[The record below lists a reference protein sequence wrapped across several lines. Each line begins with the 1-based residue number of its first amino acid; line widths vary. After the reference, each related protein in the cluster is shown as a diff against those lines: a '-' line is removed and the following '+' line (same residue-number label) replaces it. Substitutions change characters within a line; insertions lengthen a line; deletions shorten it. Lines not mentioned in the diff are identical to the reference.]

1 MSSFGNREIDT
12 KHPYFFE
19 EVTAEALGDERGG
32 SGFGESAVSEKE
44 ELLRIGRAHGGCVAA
59 ADIIGFDFE

>member
-1 MSSFGNREIDT
+1 MSSFWNREVNTEDA
-12 KHPYFFE
+12 HFFE
-19 EVTAEALGDERGG
+19 EVIAESSGDERGG
-32 SGFGESAVSEKE
+32 SGFGESAASEKE